1 MITKLASALGEKNI
15 NIANMMNK
23 SRGEVAYTMFDI
35 DSPICEGILE
45 QLEAIEGVFK
55 VRVVK

>member
-1 MITKLASALGEKNI
+1 MITQFAACFGENNI

-35 DSPICEGILE
+35 DSPICEKILS
-45 QLEAIEGVFK
+45 QLESINGVFK